1 MPKLRVMVVDDHE
14 VVRTGLKA
22 ILEPEGDL
30 EVVGEAA
37 SAREAVQSVPRLD
50 PHVILMDVRME
61 EMSGIEACR
70 LIKSAQPGVNVLML
84 TSFGEE
90 EAVMSAIIA
99 GASGYLLKNLGRADL
114 LKAIRPAADGQ
125 HLLDPSVTGQVMERL
140 ARLTARDQERAV
152 GSISDREKEVLVLVA
167 QGRTNKEIAE
177 NLVISENTA
186 RNHVSRILD
195 KLGFSRRSEAAS
207 FAAQRGLLGEGRGH
221 VPSSGVRVRH
231 PVDVV

>member
-1 MPKLRVMVVDDHE
+1 
-14 VVRTGLKA
+14 
-22 ILEPEGDL
+22 
-30 EVVGEAA
+30 
-37 SAREAVQSVPRLD
+37 
-50 PHVILMDVRME
+50 
-61 EMSGIEACR
+61 
-70 LIKSAQPGVNVLML
+70 
-84 TSFGEE
+84 
-90 EAVMSAIIA
+90 MSAIMA

-114 LKAIRPAADGQ
+114 LKAIRSAADGQ

-207 FAAQRGLLGEGRGH
+207 FAAQHGLLGEGRRGE
-221 VPSSGVRVRH
+221 G
-231 PVDVV
+231 